1 MQRIVAID
9 RIFPAADRAPPRTWP
24 SISSPP
30 LPLLPLRP
38 LQSLRGEQAPLSIHF
53 SLSLGR
59 YIVVTVVFSN
69 VGTPPPFH
77 HVRLH
82 RLRRPLGSRATD
94 FGSPPSVHLRP
105 RRMHLVWHPSWPGS
119 FDHRRRRAAASRAR
133 APPPFLNLTGGPGAP
148 TGPSA
153 QWPGAL
159 PGTLGWVHLAPICV
173 YPKFNTNQKCCKF
186 VNCIE
191 K

>member
-94 FGSPPSVHLRP
+94 SGSPPSVHLRP
-105 RRMHLVWHPSWPGS
+105 RRMHLVWHPSLPGS
-119 FDHRRRRAAASRAR
+119 FGNHRRRAAASRAR
-133 APPPFLNLTGGPGAP
+133 VPAFRTWHVARADHG
-148 TGPSA
+148 A
-153 QWPGAL
+153 QWPVTRWRAA
-159 PGTLGWVHLAPICV
+159 WVHLAPFSSV
-173 YPKFNTNQKCCKF
+173 PK
-186 VNCIE
+186 I
-191 K
+191 